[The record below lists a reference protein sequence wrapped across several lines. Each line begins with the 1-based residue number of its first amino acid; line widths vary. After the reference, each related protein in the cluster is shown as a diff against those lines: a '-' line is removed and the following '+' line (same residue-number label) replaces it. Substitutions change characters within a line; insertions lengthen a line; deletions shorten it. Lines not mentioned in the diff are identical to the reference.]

1 MELTLGSRVDY
12 AVRAVVDLAR
22 HHGGGRRKAR
32 EVSEAMA
39 IPPAYLPQVLA
50 PLVRAGIV
58 VSESG
63 PAGGYELRQL
73 PGELTLLQ
81 VIVAVEGDPSSTT
94 CVLRGGPCL
103 AGGPC
108 AMHEP
113 WMEAQEAFLARLA
126 AISFAD
132 LLADEVATLPA
143 EVGAI
148 AGADGLAPG
157 PLGLKAGAVV
167 TDGARPRPP
176 DTA

>member
-32 EVSEAMA
+32 EVSDAMA
-39 IPPAYLPQVLA
+39 IPASYLPQVLA
-50 PLVRAGIV
+50 PLVRAGVV

-63 PAGGYELRQL
+63 PAGGYELRHP
-73 PGELTLLQ
+73 PGEITLLQ
-81 VIVAVEGDPSSTT
+81 VIRAVEGDPSSTT

-113 WMEAQEAFLARLA
+113 WMQAQEAFLAKLA
-126 AISFAD
+126 AITFAD
-132 LLADEVATLPA
+132 LVADSVATVPGGLPPA
-143 EVGAI
+143 DVVVATPSDGVGPSDVAVS
-148 AGADGLAPG
+148 AGA
-157 PLGLKAGAVV
+157 
-167 TDGARPRPP
+167 RRMPP
-176 DTA
+176 DER